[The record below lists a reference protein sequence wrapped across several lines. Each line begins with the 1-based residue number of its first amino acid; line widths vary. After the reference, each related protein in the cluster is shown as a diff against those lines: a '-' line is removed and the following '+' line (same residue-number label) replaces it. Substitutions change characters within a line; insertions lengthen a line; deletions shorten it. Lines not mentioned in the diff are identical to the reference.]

1 MTKQKSLWL
10 LGGTAVVVLLAAAG
24 MFTNFLNRPTDNLP
38 DVASLPKATDTQ
50 IVDLKDGDTYEMTAG
65 FVQKE
70 IGNREYAMLAYNG
83 SIPGPILRVPQGAN
97 VTLNFKNDTG
107 IETLL
112 HSHGL
117 RLDNASDG
125 TDLVQEAIP
134 PGGEFTYALSFPD
147 AGMYWY
153 HPHVRE
159 DLAQDLGLYGNYL
172 VTPEETGYWSPVNR
186 EVPLFVDDILIEDGE
201 IVPHGTEDA
210 NFALMGR
217 YGNIMLVN
225 GDTNYELKVQPGE
238 VVRFFITNAAN
249 VRPFRIAFSGGA
261 KMKLVGSDASAY
273 ERETWQDTVTIGP
286 SERAVVEVMF
296 PEIGTYK
303 MQNTTPEST
312 TTIGTVVVSGDTVSP
327 SYTTEFATLREHTSV
342 VADINR
348 VRSFFDKPVDKSLR
362 LSMNMNRQMQN
373 MMQNGSHSMGG
384 GMMMDGGMMMGGS
397 EDGIEWEDTSSAM
410 NASSDTSM
418 VDWDMIDTA
427 TGKKNMDIDDW
438 NFAVGDLVKIR
449 IDNDETT
456 MHPMQHPIHFHGQR
470 FLVLS
475 RDGIA
480 ETNMAWKDTALI
492 PSGETMEILLEVT
505 NPGEWMAHC
514 HIAEHLEAGMALQ
527 FTVKGESAVQ

>member
-1 MTKQKSLWL
+1 MKQKSLWIL
-10 LGGTAVVVLLAAAG
+10 VGTAAIVLVAG
-24 MFTNFLNRPTDNLP
+24 MFLLTNIFNQPPDKLS
-38 DVASLPKATDTQ
+38 DVASLPKAGDTQ

-97 VTLNFKNDTG
+97 ITLRFKNNTN

-125 TDLVQEAIP
+125 TDIVQDTIP
-134 PGGEFTYALSFPD
+134 PGGEFTYNLSFPD

-159 DLAQDLGLYGNYL
+159 DLAQDLGLYGNYF
-172 VTPEETGYWSPVNR
+172 VTPEEPGYWSPVNQ
-186 EVPLFVDDILIEDGE
+186 EVPLFVDDILMENGE

-210 NFALMGR
+210 TYALMGR
-217 YGNIMLVN
+217 YGNVILVN
-225 GDTNYELKVQPGE
+225 GDTDYSLNVRPGE

-249 VRPFRIAFSGGA
+249 VRPFRVAFSGGA

-273 ERETWQDTVTIGP
+273 ERETWQDAVTIGP

-296 PEIGTYK
+296 PKSGTYK
-303 MQNTTPEST
+303 LQNTTPEST
-312 TTIGTVVVSGDTVSP
+312 TTIGTIVASGEPASP
-327 SYTTEFATLREHTSV
+327 SYVDTFDVLREYASV
-342 VADINR
+342 VSDIDR
-348 VRSFFDKPVDKSLR
+348 LRPFFDKPINKSLR
-362 LSMNMNRQMQN
+362 LSVSMNGRMRG
-373 MMQNGSHSMGG
+373 MMQNGTHSMGG
-384 GMMMDGGMMMGGS
+384 GMMMSGGMMMGGS
-397 EDGIEWEDTSSAM
+397 KDGIEWEDSLSTM

-427 TGKKNMDIDDW
+427 TGKKNMDINDW
-438 NFAVGDLVKIR
+438 NFSVGEMVKIR
-449 IDNDETT
+449 INNDGST

-470 FLVLS
+470 FLILS
-475 RDGIA
+475 RDGVP
-480 ETNMAWKDTALI
+480 ETNMAWKDTVLI
-492 PSGETMEILLEVT
+492 PSGKTIEILLEVT
-505 NPGEWMAHC
+505 NPGIWMAHC
-514 HIAEHLEAGMALQ
+514 HIAEHLEAGMALS
-527 FTVKGESAVQ
+527 FTVKGESTVQ